1 MEQICPA
8 LNYFMVQV
16 LRSGLSLS
24 SRTRSN
30 KYPTVNY
37 YKPIWVALRSKAQV
51 CSCLTAGIAGSIP
64 LSARMLSL
72 VFVMCCVRSGLLRG
86 AGHTF
91 TGILPGVYVCLI
103 IRWLEL

>member
-1 MEQICPA
+1 
-8 LNYFMVQV
+8 
-16 LRSGLSLS
+16 
-24 SRTRSN
+24 
-30 KYPTVNY
+30 
-37 YKPIWVALRSKAQV
+37 
-51 CSCLTAGIAGSIP
+51 
-64 LSARMLSL
+64 MLSL